1 MRFSECHDL
10 AVHSLCCLA
19 AQPKGRLLA
28 AKDMAEAL
36 GARLSYLAKILQ
48 VLAHAG
54 LVEAKRGKAG
64 GYGLSRPASEISLGD
79 VLGAVDAGPRI
90 YPCPGTRGCPASKP
104 CAIRTAFDVA
114 DRSLT
119 RELGRVTL
127 SRVVADLRAGGKN
140 GNHPWL
146 QKTLSEARA

>member
-10 AVHSLCCLA
+10 AVHGLCCLA

-28 AKDMAEAL
+28 AKDMAKAL
-36 GARLSYLAKILQ
+36 GAKLSYLAKILQ

-64 GYGLSRPASEISLGD
+64 GYGLSRPASEITLSD
-79 VLGAVDAGPRI
+79 ILGAVNGGPRI
-90 YPCPGTRGCPASKP
+90 YPCPGTRRCSTSKP
-104 CAIRTAFDVA
+104 CAIRAAFDGA
-114 DRSLT
+114 DRSMT

-127 SRVVADLRAGGKN
+127 SRVVADLRAGGKT
-140 GNHPWL
+140 GNTPWL
-146 QKTLSEARA
+146 QATLVHAGA